1 MIKKTVKYEDFNG
14 NEVVEDLYFNYTKT
28 ELMKLQFNGTLD
40 TINKAQETNDVNS
53 MALFADDFVKNAYGI
68 KSEDGK
74 RFIKSKEIAE
84 EFAQSLAYDAL
95 MNDLM
100 FKEGEFDKFV
110 RLVIPKDI
118 SSKIDTPEIQ
128 EKVKKMIQK

>member
-28 ELMKLQFNGTLD
+28 ELMKLQFNGKLEALT
-40 TINKAQETNDVNS
+40 KAQETNNVNEL
-53 MALFADDFVKNAYGI
+53 ALFADDFVKNSYGI
-68 KSEDGK
+68 KSDDGK
-74 RFIKSKEIAE
+74 RFIKSEKISE
-84 EFAQSLAYDAL
+84 EFSQSLAYDAL

-118 SSKIDTPEIQ
+118 NAKINTPEVQ
-128 EKVKKMIQK
+128 EKVKQIIQK